1 MIKLNPKKPSHFAD
15 RVINPRKPAP
25 KPAKKEQEQ

>member
-15 RVINPRKPAP
+15 RVINPRPPVKP
-25 KPAKKEQEQ
+25 KKKDNK